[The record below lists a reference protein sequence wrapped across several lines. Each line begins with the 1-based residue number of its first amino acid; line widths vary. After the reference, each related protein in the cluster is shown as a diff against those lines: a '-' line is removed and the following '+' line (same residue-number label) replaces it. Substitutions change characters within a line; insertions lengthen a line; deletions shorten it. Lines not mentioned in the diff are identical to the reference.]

1 MTAARF
7 LSAVL
12 LSACTQQPPEPAR
25 HITCSDRFTGVP
37 VFAFWEDT
45 RRDGIWVLG
54 GPSEATVT
62 LDSGKSAKLTDD
74 DLNVSYAC
82 KVDRTK

>member
-1 MTAARF
+1 MRLHILAA
-7 LSAVL
+7 AL
-12 LSACTQQPPEPAR
+12 LSGCTQQLPEPAR
-25 HITCSDRFTGVP
+25 HIQCNDRFTGAP

-45 RRDGIWVLG
+45 RRDVVWVIG

-62 LDSGKSAKLTDD
+62 LDSGKSVKLTDD